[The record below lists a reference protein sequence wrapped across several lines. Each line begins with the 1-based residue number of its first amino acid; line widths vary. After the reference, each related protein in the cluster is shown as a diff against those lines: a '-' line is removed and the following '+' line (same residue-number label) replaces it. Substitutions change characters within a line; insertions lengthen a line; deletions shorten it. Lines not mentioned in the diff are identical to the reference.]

1 MAANAGSMF
10 QYWKRLDLQQLQD
23 LRKQITPLLKGFQT
37 EIDALCKRSKESE
50 AAFLSVYKRLIDV
63 PDPVSALE
71 AAQQLQLTVRK
82 MHDVETEN
90 QKLHEKLQ
98 EYDRDSAQV
107 KGHEVTIK
115 ALQEKLEEFERLFQK
130 QQGLK
135 TEDDEEEEEAEHPPS
150 NYADKDGEL
159 QERLNSEEIKLQTLQ
174 TALEKT
180 QAELQELK
188 AKYEEESRTK

>member
-1 MAANAGSMF
+1 MQGASYSTIYYAPFLVLEAPLSG
-10 QYWKRLDLQQLQD
+10 D

-98 EYDRDSAQV
+98 DYDRDSAQV

-115 ALQEKLEEFERLFQK
+115 ALQEKF
-130 QQGLK
+130 G
-135 TEDDEEEEEAEHPPS
+135 
-150 NYADKDGEL
+150 GV
-159 QERLNSEEIKLQTLQ
+159 
-174 TALEKT
+174 
-180 QAELQELK
+180 
-188 AKYEEESRTK
+188 